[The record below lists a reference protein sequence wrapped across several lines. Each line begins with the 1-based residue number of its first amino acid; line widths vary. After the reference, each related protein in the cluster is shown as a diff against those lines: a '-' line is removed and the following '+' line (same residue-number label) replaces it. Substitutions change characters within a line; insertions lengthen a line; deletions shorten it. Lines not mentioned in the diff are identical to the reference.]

1 MNNPPHTVAIL
12 IPADEPDAKM
22 LKDFKAC
29 LAKYDYVVLP
39 VKHQTWQK
47 LYHRNF
53 VPGIYKV
60 NKNNLVKVG
69 AV

>member
-1 MNNPPHTVAIL
+1 ML
-12 IPADEPDAKM
+12 

-29 LAKYDYVVLP
+29 LAKCDYVLLP

-69 AV
+69 AVNPLRK

>member
-1 MNNPPHTVAIL
+1 
-12 IPADEPDAKM
+12 M

-69 AV
+69 AVNPLRK